1 MPRSLSCGGNWGS
14 PDRVLRVVGDLR
26 YGGKRHRPFIV
37 RPESS
42 FSLNTSVEARILICV
57 DCQKPFAFSE
67 EEQRF
72 YQQRGF
78 RIPVRCLDCRAARR
92 AARNADL
99 IRNADPDGSWTET
112 LGHYGGAT
120 GTSRN
125 GGGGRRSGGGYPAV
139 CAQCGK
145 ETVVPF
151 EPRAGRPVYCRECFA
166 ANKRA
171 S

>member
-1 MPRSLSCGGNWGS
+1 MT
-14 PDRVLRVVGDLR
+14 VGT
-26 YGGKRHRPFIV
+26 
-37 RPESS
+37 ESHA
-42 FSLNTSVEARILICV
+42 LVCV
-57 DCQKPFAFSE
+57 DCQKAFSFSE
-67 EEQRF
+67 EEERF

-78 RIPVRCLDCRAARR
+78 RTPVRCLDCRAARR

-99 IRNADPDGSWTET
+99 IRNTDPESSWTET

-120 GTSRN
+120 NGSRSN
-125 GGGGRRSGGGYPAV
+125 GQRRGSGFPAV

-151 EPRAGRPVYCRECFA
+151 EPRSGRPVYCRDCFTS
-166 ANKRA
+166 NKRGKEG